1 MTRIFWN
8 FVMLLLIVRPVI
20 IVLKAYATIR
30 FLFEYALPI
39 TIFAY
44 CYGRIFHTIRRQS
57 KVVTGHVGR
66 SHDIPTATAS
76 RGQNPGQVQQQ
87 ATGAATSDA
96 KLSRT
101 EMNVLKTMIAV
112 IICFIVCWSVF
123 SIANLLMLLRA
134 STTSSFWHDVDLCVH
149 SRRIVKYWA
158 LIFGTDNV

>member
-1 MTRIFWN
+1 MI
-8 FVMLLLIVRPVI
+8 LLIVRPVI

-66 SHDIPTATAS
+66 SHDIPTTTAS

-87 ATGAATSDA
+87 ATEGATTDA

-123 SIANLLMLLRA
+123 SIANLFMLLGA
-134 STTSSFWHDVDLCVH
+134 STRSSFWHDVVVCVH
-149 SRRIVKYWA
+149 MGILVKYFVLIEGLMFYQQRRI
-158 LIFGTDNV
+158 